1 MSEHRGERDRTGAK
15 PDQPRFFRLHALVYA
30 LGAAVLVLVDFA
42 VTGGW
47 WFFWPVMAWGL
58 LVLVHFLYLKSIRV
72 DSRWAEERASRI
84 LDKAYDLGH
93 IEDIRQRYD
102 GGKPP
107 GRDSGKAED

>member
-1 MSEHRGERDRTGAK
+1 MSEQRGKDDRPG
-15 PDQPRFFRLHALVYA
+15 PELDSLRVFRLHAVAYA
-30 LGAAVLVLVDFA
+30 LGSGLLVFVDFA

-93 IEDIRQRYD
+93 IEDIHQRYD
-102 GGKPP
+102 SGKPP

>member
-1 MSEHRGERDRTGAK
+1 MSEQRGEHDRPGAE
-15 PDQPRFFRLHALVYA
+15 PDSLRVFRLHAVAYA
-30 LGAAVLVLVDFA
+30 LGSALLVLVDFA
-42 VTGGW
+42 VTVGW
-47 WFFWPVMAWGL
+47 WFFWPVVAWGL

-93 IEDIRQRYD
+93 IEDIHQRYD

>member
-1 MSEHRGERDRTGAK
+1 MSEQRGEHDRSGVELDSLRA
-15 PDQPRFFRLHALVYA
+15 FRLHAVAYA
-30 LGAAVLVLVDFA
+30 LGSALLVLVDFA

-58 LVLVHFLYLKSIRV
+58 LLLVHYLYLKSIGV

-93 IEDIRQRYD
+93 IEDIHRRYD

-107 GRDSGKAED
+107 GRDSGKDED